1 VIQNMFVMNIQVR
14 KLNAIEHII
23 ALKDEKV
30 LSKIESAI
38 VESQKREIKPF
49 TQKQLIE
56 RAKLANKDYL
66 AGRYKTQDQ
75 LETES
80 YKNK

>member
-1 VIQNMFVMNIQVR
+1 MNIQVR
-14 KLNAIEHII
+14 KLNAIEYII
-23 ALKDEKV
+23 ALKDEKI

-80 YKNK
+80 ENW

>member
-1 VIQNMFVMNIQVR
+1 MNIQVR
-14 KLNAIEHII
+14 KLNAIEYII

-56 RAKLANKDYL
+56 RAKQANKDYL

-80 YKNK
+80 ENW

>member
-1 VIQNMFVMNIQVR
+1 MNIQVR
-14 KLNAIEHII
+14 KLNAIEYII

-56 RAKLANKDYL
+56 RAKLSNKDYL
-66 AGRYKTQDQ
+66 AGSYKTQDQ

-80 YKNK
+80 

>member
-1 VIQNMFVMNIQVR
+1 MNIQVR

-30 LSKIESAI
+30 FSKIESAI
-38 VESQKREIKPF
+38 MESQQKRLKPF
-49 TQKQLIE
+49 TQKQLNE
-56 RAKLANKDYL
+56 RSKLANKDYL

-80 YKNK
+80 ENW

>member
-1 VIQNMFVMNIQVR
+1 MNIQVR
-14 KLNAIEHII
+14 KLNAIEYII

-80 YKNK
+80 ENW

>member
-1 VIQNMFVMNIQVR
+1 MNIQVR
-14 KLNAIEHII
+14 KLNAIEYII

-49 TQKQLIE
+49 TQKQLME
-56 RAKLANKDYL
+56 RAKLANKEYL
-66 AGRYKTQDQ
+66 AGKYKTQDQ
-75 LETES
+75 FETES
-80 YKNK
+80 ENW

>member
-1 VIQNMFVMNIQVR
+1 MLQNKLVMNIQVR
-14 KLNAIEHII
+14 KLNAIEYII

-38 VESQKREIKPF
+38 VESQKKEIKPF

-80 YKNK
+80 ENW

>member
-1 VIQNMFVMNIQVR
+1 MLQNKFVMNIQVR
-14 KLNAIEHII
+14 KLNAIEYII

-75 LETES
+75 LERES
-80 YKNK
+80 ENW

>member
-1 VIQNMFVMNIQVR
+1 MIQNKFAMNIQVR
-14 KLNAIEHII
+14 KLNAIEYII

-80 YKNK
+80 ENW

>member
-1 VIQNMFVMNIQVR
+1 VIQNKFVMNIQVR
-14 KLNAIEHII
+14 KLNAIEYII
-23 ALKDEKV
+23 ALKDEKA

-80 YKNK
+80 ENW